1 MIQYADRQMLYLPIR
16 RNWIVSPAANRTYF
30 ACAVA
35 AFSLVGLLISSL
47 MALGYAGI
55 ASFASS
61 PAAALVVRFL
71 LWPGMIGT
79 ALLCV
84 AMWYFWFNFDDS
96 SWFRK
101 ALWFIFLYFTILV
114 GPAFYY
120 FLVYRRSSAVRT
132 GL

>member
-1 MIQYADRQMLYLPIR
+1 MLYLPIR
-16 RNWIVSPAANRTYF
+16 RNWIVSAAANRTYL

-35 AFSLVGLLISSL
+35 AFSLVGVIIASL
-47 MALGYAGI
+47 MALGSAGTK
-55 ASFASS
+55 SFESS
-61 PAAALVVRFL
+61 PAAALGVRFL

-79 ALLCV
+79 ALLCI

-101 ALWFIFLYFTILV
+101 ALWFIFLSFTSPVRSRFYF
-114 GPAFYY
+114 F
-120 FLVYRRSSAVRT
+120 FLSRRSSSVRT